1 MLLTLEAFFSLTEA
15 PKLNSTCKGSMKWLS
30 IRWTPPPM
38 TYDILTGYNVWWWN
52 KLLNWTKF
60 ISGTEK
66 LTLNFTDLGNSH
78 CNIKLGGGA
87 PLGCSVFKL

>member
-87 PLGCSVFKL
+87 PVGCSVFKL